1 VGKMLG
7 KKGTPGA
14 PQKLTPELIEK
25 LCNFIR
31 GGSYPETAAASCG
44 IHKDTFHKWLR
55 MGHARKQGLHTE
67 LSRAVEKAM
76 ADAENRDLA
85 AIDMG
90 ATGVEAEYLRDE
102 HGKLVY
108 VEGKPVCIRFAQKR
122 DWKAAAW
129 KLERRNPRRYQP
141 RQVLEHVGPE
151 GGPVQV
157 AQLTDEQL
165 EAELK
170 RLEELE
176 KASGPK

>member
-1 VGKMLG
+1 MGKMLG

-14 PQKLTPELIEK
+14 PPKLTHDLIER

-31 GGSYPETAAASCG
+31 GGSYPETAAASCDV
-44 IHKDTFHKWLR
+44 HKDTFHKWLR
-55 MGHARKQGLHTE
+55 LGASRGKGIHAE
-67 LSRAVEKAM
+67 LSRAVEKAL

-85 AIDMG
+85 AIDAG
-90 ATGVEAEYLRDE
+90 ATGTEAEYLRDE
-102 HGKLVY
+102 HGRLVY
-108 VEGKPVCIRFAQKR
+108 VEGKPVCIRPALKR

-129 KLERRNPRRYQP
+129 KLERRNPKRYQP
-141 RQVLEHVGPE
+141 RQVLEHTGPE

-176 KASGPK
+176 KACQ